1 MSKAL
6 ILLIILT
13 TAVCIQKTT
22 GFYETPYYV
31 LVLYTLVN
39 GIWSLFDLSKNTV
52 AFRPNGIKLKG
63 VLRKK

>member
-13 TAVCIQKTT
+13 TAVCIQKIT
-22 GFYETPYYV
+22 GFYEIPYFV
-31 LVLYTLVN
+31 LLLYTLVN
-39 GIWSLFDLSKNTV
+39 GIWSLFYLSKNTV
-52 AFRPNGIKLKG
+52 AFKPSGIKLKG

>member
-13 TAVCIQKTT
+13 TAVCIQKIT
-22 GFYETPYYV
+22 GFYEIPYYV

-52 AFRPNGIKLKG
+52 AFRPSGIKLKG
-63 VLRKK
+63 VLRKN